1 MWTQAGADK
10 DRRTL
15 LHVQKVDSA
24 ISILETVHNFPENV
38 FPADRSGEALSGGHT
53 AYNNRTPLR
62 PDSQPQ
68 STIRGLSIHYTR
80 HVSPLFPFREHIW
93 HHGPR

>member
-24 ISILETVHNFPENV
+24 ISKWCMMYRISGMVVSNIIILSPGILETVHNFPENV

-68 STIRGLSIHYTR
+68 STIRGL
-80 HVSPLFPFREHIW
+80 
-93 HHGPR
+93 GG